1 MAPPARRRRALRFHA
16 AAAILYVAAAATA
29 ATETADELF
38 AAALRAQSAG
48 QIDEAVSL
56 LGRSANLGDARA
68 QTAYGLAN
76 HHGMGGLA
84 RDTAAAIGW
93 SRRAAR
99 QGDEEGRYNLVA
111 LCDAA
116 PSCLEGS
123 AAEQEAWLRAG
134 AAG

>member
-16 AAAILYVAAAATA
+16 TVAILYVAAAATA

-84 RDTAAAIGW
+84 RDTAAAWRVGHW
-93 SRRAAR
+93 VCGLALALRRHIH
-99 QGDEEGRYNLVA
+99 YNHTNTSA
-111 LCDAA
+111 DPAT
-116 PSCLEGS
+116 PSPTP
-123 AAEQEAWLRAG
+123 AG
-134 AAG
+134 